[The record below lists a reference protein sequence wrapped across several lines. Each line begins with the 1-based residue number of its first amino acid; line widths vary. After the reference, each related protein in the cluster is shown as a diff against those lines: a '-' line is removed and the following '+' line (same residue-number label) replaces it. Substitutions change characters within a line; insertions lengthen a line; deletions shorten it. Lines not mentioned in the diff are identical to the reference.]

1 MREIVFSVLK
11 LLKYHFVVIIVIAIF
26 MLCLALIG
34 VGLKA
39 ELENASNKITEGII
53 VDKNYN
59 SAYSS
64 REFYT
69 DTKGN
74 SYPVS
79 HYHPERF
86 QFTIKGNKNGE
97 MVEYIFD
104 VTENEYNLYK
114 IGDYYKK

>member
-1 MREIVFSVLK
+1 MEIVLNVLK
-11 LLKYHFVVIIVIAIF
+11 WLKYHFVVIICVATLI
-26 MLCLALIG
+26 LCLTLIG
-34 VGLKA
+34 TGLKA
-39 ELENASNKITEGII
+39 ELENAGNKITEGII

-79 HYHPERF
+79 SYYPESF
-86 QFTIKGNKNGE
+86 QFKIEGNKNRE
-97 MVEYIFD
+97 TVKYVFD
-104 VTENEYNLYK
+104 VTENEYNSYK